1 MAVSI
6 EMDWGA
12 EMLGEEEP
20 DVFVAK
26 CPGVKIEDGVRWVIR
41 YLAEK
46 LAEAVSFWRKVA
58 VHVVFAGEG
67 GVEVDV
73 VEGFDAA

>member
-1 MAVSI
+1 M
-6 EMDWGA
+6 E
-12 EMLGEEEP
+12 
-20 DVFVAK
+20 
-26 CPGVKIEDGVRWVIR
+26 IEDGVRWVTG

-58 VHVVFAGEG
+58 VYVVFAGKG

-73 VEGFDAA
+73 VESFDAA